1 MAFFSRLCNC
11 LLKRGGAASDDGG
24 GGEDDTS
31 DGGDSSN
38 LLFDLHTLQLA
49 ANFFSDLNLL
59 GRGGFGPVFK
69 VTLFFPLQTK
79 DPANRRININKI
91 INKRVFFSSKI

>member
-11 LLKRGGAASDDGG
+11 LLKRGGAASYDGG

-49 ANFFSDLNLL
+49 TNFFSDLNLL

-69 VTLFFPLQTK
+69 VTPLFPSS
-79 DPANRRININKI
+79 NKGP
-91 INKRVFFSSKI
+91 SK